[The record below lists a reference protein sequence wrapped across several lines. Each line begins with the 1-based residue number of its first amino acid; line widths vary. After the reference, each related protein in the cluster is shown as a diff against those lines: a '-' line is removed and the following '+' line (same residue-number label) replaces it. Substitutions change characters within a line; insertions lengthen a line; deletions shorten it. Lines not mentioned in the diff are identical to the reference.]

1 LRFWQIFVAW
11 QQKRKKEKASL
22 IDTKAFFFFFFWGRE
37 IINGPKSPH
46 YEEKNNL
53 NLTEKNKIDLKI
65 FLV

>member
-22 IDTKAFFFFFFWGRE
+22 IDKKAFFFFFFWGRE

-46 YEEKNNL
+46 YEEK
-53 NLTEKNKIDLKI
+53 
-65 FLV
+65 